1 MSTEDTGQTFSG
13 SSASHDRQPE
23 GNGATNVMRP
33 HELFNVEPVLRA
45 MLLDYKR
52 LTDKMIMVLARC
64 NEYIQAIER
73 KIGQQEAINTSLA
86 QENERREE
94 NEAKLTAQKT
104 AIRDL
109 QTRLDE
115 IKNIMDSILA
125 NNVADQPIHS
135 ITATGRSSGVVQLNN
150 KAEESYGTS

>member
-1 MSTEDTGQTFSG
+1 MSIEDIGQTFSG

-23 GNGATNVMRP
+23 GNGATNVMRT
-33 HELFNVEPVLRA
+33 HGLFNVEPVLRA

-64 NEYIQAIER
+64 NEYIQAIET
-73 KIGQQEAINTSLA
+73 KIDQQEAINTSLA
-86 QENERREE
+86 QEDERKEE

-104 AIRDL
+104 ADL
-109 QTRLDE
+109 QTRLNE
-115 IKNIMDSILA
+115 IKNIMDTILA

-135 ITATGRSSGVVQLNN
+135 ITATGRSSGVVQPNN
-150 KAEESYGTS
+150 KAEKSDGTS